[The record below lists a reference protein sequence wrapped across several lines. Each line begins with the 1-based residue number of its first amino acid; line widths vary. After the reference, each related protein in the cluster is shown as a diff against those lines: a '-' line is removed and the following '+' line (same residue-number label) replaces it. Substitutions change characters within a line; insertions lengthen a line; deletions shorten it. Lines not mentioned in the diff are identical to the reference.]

1 MTTTIRHHKM
11 IVSDPLES
19 TIHRTGISPHVYSKK
34 IKLFDDPYFQQ
45 LWLNQLVKHKE
56 TFIEIANHLGDLFCI
71 PICSAHE
78 LIEQEQS
85 NLYKIIKALE
95 CDEIRF
101 NFFTNDFRSFQY
113 KDKDLKALLK
123 QSRNI
128 KLVSDDIY
136 QRIYHNPRKIK
147 LYNLEET
154 IEKIEQ
160 ETQNQEK
167 PFKIPIE
174 LIENNQMLKR
184 LKYKINGKKLTVKAH
199 HIIQKL
205 IFENFELLHNFL
217 EHPENQN
224 VKYENRPQ
232 YDTLCEQY
240 GTAEINYFINEY
252 LRAMN

>member
-1 MTTTIRHHKM
+1 MTAAIRHHKM
-11 IVSDPLES
+11 IVSNPFEP
-19 TIHRTGISPHVYSKK
+19 TIPRTGISPRLYSRK

-56 TFIEIANHLGDLFCI
+56 AFIEIANHLGGFFYI

-78 LIEQEQS
+78 LIEQEQA
-85 NLYKIIKALE
+85 NLYEIIKELE
-95 CDEIRF
+95 CDEITF
-101 NFFTNDFRSFQY
+101 NFFTNDFRNFQY
-113 KDKDLKALLK
+113 KNKDLKAILK

-136 QRIYHNPRKIK
+136 QRIYNNPRKIK

-174 LIENNQMLKR
+174 LIEDNQMLR
-184 LKYKINGKKLTVKAH
+184 QLKYKINGRKLTVKAY

-205 IFENFELLHNFL
+205 ISENFELLDKMFDY
-217 EHPENQN
+217 PENRN
-224 VKYENRPQ
+224 LKYEDQPQ
-232 YDTLCEQY
+232 YAPLCQQY
-240 GTAEINYFINEY
+240 GKAEIDYIINSY
-252 LRAMN
+252 LRG

>member
-11 IVSDPLES
+11 IVSDPLET

-56 TFIEIANHLGDLFCI
+56 TFIEIANHLGDLFYI

-78 LIEQEQS
+78 LIKQEQA
-85 NLYKIIKALE
+85 NLYKIIKELE
-95 CDEIRF
+95 CDEITF

-113 KDKDLKALLK
+113 KDKDLKAILK

-167 PFKIPIE
+167 PFQAPVE
-174 LIENNQMLKR
+174 LIRHNQILNQ
-184 LKYKINGKKLTVKAH
+184 LKYKINNKRLTVKAYK
-199 HIIQKL
+199 IIQEL
-205 IFENFELLHNFL
+205 ISKNSELFNDFLKNIENRNL
-217 EHPENQN
+217 
-224 VKYENRPQ
+224 KYEIRHQ
-232 YDTLCEQY
+232 YPELCQQF
-240 GTAEINYFINEY
+240 GKAEIDYLINDY
-252 LRAMN
+252 LRTTN

>member
-1 MTTTIRHHKM
+1 M
-11 IVSDPLES
+11 IVSNPFEP
-19 TIHRTGISPHVYSKK
+19 TIPRTGINPHLYSQK

-56 TFIEIANHLGDLFCI
+56 TFIEIANHLGDLFYI

-78 LIEQEQS
+78 LIKQEQA

-167 PFKIPIE
+167 PFQIPIE
-174 LIENNQMLKR
+174 LIEDNQMLKR
-184 LKYKINGKKLTVKAH
+184 LKYKINDRKLTVKAY

-217 EHPENQN
+217 EHAENQN
-224 VKYENRPQ
+224 VKYENRTQ
-232 YDTLCEQY
+232 YRTLCEQY

-252 LRAMN
+252 LRA

>member
-1 MTTTIRHHKM
+1 MTTAIQHHKM

-56 TFIEIANHLGDLFCI
+56 TFIEIANHLGDLFYI

-78 LIEQEQS
+78 LIEKEQS

-154 IEKIEQ
+154 IEKIEK
-160 ETQNQEK
+160 EEQNKEK
-167 PFKIPIE
+167 PFQAPIE
-174 LIENNQMLKR
+174 LIRHNQILNQ
-184 LKYKINGKKLTVKAH
+184 LKYKINDKKLTVKAYN
-199 HIIQKL
+199 IIQKL
-205 IFENFELLHNFL
+205 ISENFDLLNNFL
-217 EHPENQN
+217 KYQN
-224 VKYENRPQ
+224 VRYEDRTQ
-232 YDTLCEQY
+232 YHTLCEQY

>member
-11 IVSDPLES
+11 IVSNSLES
-19 TIHRTGISPHVYSKK
+19 TIPRTGIRPHLYSQK

-45 LWLNQLVKHKE
+45 LWLNQFVKHRE
-56 TFIEIANHLGDLFCI
+56 TFIEIANHLGGFFYI
-71 PICSAHE
+71 PICSVHE

-85 NLYKIIKALE
+85 NLYEIIKALE

-101 NFFTNDFRSFQY
+101 NFFTNDFRNFQY
-113 KDKDLKALLK
+113 KDKDLKVLLK

-128 KLVSDDIY
+128 EIVSDGIY
-136 QRIYHNPRKIK
+136 QQIYHNPQKIK
-147 LYNLEET
+147 LYILEET

-160 ETQNQEK
+160 ETRNQEK
-167 PFKIPIE
+167 PFQIPIE
-174 LIENNQMLKR
+174 LIKDNQMLKR
-184 LKYKINGKKLTVKAH
+184 LKYEINGRKLTVKAYN
-199 HIIQKL
+199 IIQKL

-232 YDTLCEQY
+232 YDTLCEQH
-240 GTAEINYFINEY
+240 GNAEINYLINEY
-252 LRAMN
+252 LRG

>member
-1 MTTTIRHHKM
+1 MTTTIQHHKM

-19 TIHRTGISPHVYSKK
+19 TIHRTGIHPHLYSQK

-56 TFIEIANHLGDLFCI
+56 TFIEIANHLGGFFYI

-78 LIEQEQS
+78 LIKQEQA
-85 NLYKIIKALE
+85 NLYKIIKKLE
-95 CDEIRF
+95 CDEITF

-128 KLVSDDIY
+128 KLVSGDIY

-147 LYNLEET
+147 LYNLEDT

-167 PFKIPIE
+167 PFQAPIE
-174 LIENNQMLKR
+174 LIQHNQILNQ
-184 LKYKINGKKLTVKAH
+184 LKYKINDKRLTVKTYN
-199 HIIQKL
+199 IIQNIL
-205 IFENFELLHNFL
+205 HENIELLNDFFENV
-217 EHPENQN
+217 ENKYVN
-224 VKYENRPQ
+224 YENRPQ
-232 YDTLCEQY
+232 YIMLCEQY
-240 GTAEINYFINEY
+240 GKAEMAYLINEY
-252 LRAMN
+252 LRA